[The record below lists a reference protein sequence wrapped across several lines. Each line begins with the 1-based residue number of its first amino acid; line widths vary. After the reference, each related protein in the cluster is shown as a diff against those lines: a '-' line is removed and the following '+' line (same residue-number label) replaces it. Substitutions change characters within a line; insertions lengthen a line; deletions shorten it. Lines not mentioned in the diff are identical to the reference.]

1 MSMLGFLRRGE
12 TIECLKEEGKEPEER
27 DRLMILVM
35 TGVRTGRHCLRRKV
49 GMGSSS
55 HCLEGDLRMRF
66 VTSSR
71 VVGRS
76 RDSEGGTC
84 GGWGRWAGQ
93 GTGEIAERS
102 LETLSEKKVA
112 KC

>member
-1 MSMLGFLRRGE
+1 MLGFLRSGE
-12 TIECLKEEGKEPEER
+12 TIECLKEVGKEPEER
-27 DRLMILVM
+27 DRLIILVM

-55 HCLEGDLRMRF
+55 HCLEGDLRMSF
-66 VTSSR
+66 VTSSG

-76 RDSEGGTC
+76 RESVGGTC
-84 GGWGRWAGQ
+84 GGLGTWAEQ
-93 GTGEIAERS
+93 GTGGIAERS
-102 LETLSEKKVA
+102 LETLSEKKEA